1 MPAPTPQTDD
11 FRRALDAVEEFGR
24 NPTTFNLPD
33 FLARHNTHDPL
44 WDGDPIS
51 FFAGI
56 QATGGDH
63 AF

>member
-1 MPAPTPQTDD
+1 MMVIGTCVMCGD
-11 FRRALDAVEEFGR
+11 FDHIDYRTGLCEFCESEAD
-24 NPTTFNLPD
+24 LAD
-33 FLARHNTHDPL
+33 FYRDPL

-56 QATGGDH
+56 KATGGNH

>member
-1 MPAPTPQTDD
+1 MMVNGTCVMCGD
-11 FRRALDAVEEFGR
+11 FDRIDHHTGLCECCEADADLFR
-24 NPTTFNLPD
+24 
-33 FLARHNTHDPL
+33 DPL